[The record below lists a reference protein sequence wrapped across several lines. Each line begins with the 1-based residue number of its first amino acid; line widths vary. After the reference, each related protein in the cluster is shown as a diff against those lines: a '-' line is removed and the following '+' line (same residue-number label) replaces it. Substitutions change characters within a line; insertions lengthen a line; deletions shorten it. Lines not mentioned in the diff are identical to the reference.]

1 MTRRESVKGDVSGK
15 RRIVGVGAS
24 RAGRD
29 GKTFREVA
37 MTPPGQGRTAQR
49 ERLVVLDVLRE
60 DAEALLELVHHVR
73 LDLDS
78 NVKAEDIHGAPGV
91 RRARRYHECE
101 KVSER
106 ENGTQNAKSS
116 KNTRQF
122 EPGVARERTVR
133 GASG

>member
-1 MTRRESVKGDVSGK
+1 
-15 RRIVGVGAS
+15 
-24 RAGRD
+24 
-29 GKTFREVA
+29 
-37 MTPPGQGRTAQR
+37 MTPAGQRRTAQR

-106 ENGTQNAKSS
+106 ENGTQEREEFEK
-116 KNTRQF
+116 QF
-122 EPGVARERTVR
+122 EPRVAPERTVR

>member
-1 MTRRESVKGDVSGK
+1 
-15 RRIVGVGAS
+15 
-24 RAGRD
+24 
-29 GKTFREVA
+29 
-37 MTPPGQGRTAQR
+37 MTPAGQRRTAQR

-78 NVKAEDIHGAPGV
+78 NVKAEDIHGSPGV

-106 ENGTQNAKSS
+106 ENGTHNEKKKSS
-116 KNTRQF
+116 KNTQF
-122 EPGVARERTVR
+122 DPRVARARTVR

>member
-1 MTRRESVKGDVSGK
+1 
-15 RRIVGVGAS
+15 
-24 RAGRD
+24 
-29 GKTFREVA
+29 
-37 MTPPGQGRTAQR
+37 MTPPGQRRTAQR

-116 KNTRQF
+116 KKWSSKKLSMSKKIQKLVINTINCKKF
-122 EPGVARERTVR
+122 F
-133 GASG
+133 